1 MTEKETDLQ
10 AAPEDEVQQETLQ
23 EELQE
28 ETDAPLDDEEEA
40 EEDTKPHKR
49 PIWGCFVSGLRKK
62 RWHWGGGGIVWD
74 ARFPCGS
81 HLRGY
86 LLLLRELGK
95 GEA

>member
-1 MTEKETDLQ
+1 MLQ
-10 AAPEDEVQQETLQ
+10 TISYLSIIYAVLTHLIQGREFFI
-23 EELQE
+23 EL
-28 ETDAPLDDEEEA
+28 LL
-40 EEDTKPHKR
+40 
-49 PIWGCFVSGLRKK
+49 GLCFVSGLRTK